1 VKLSK
6 APGILFIR
14 PARRCCA
21 QLFVAKGFQ
30 EMKDPGVNL
39 NEGPPDETPLSLLEK
54 VRRQEH
60 EGWQRFVSLYTPLVW
75 HWCKLCKLQQADREE
90 VTQEVFWAVARG
102 IGKFHRDQE
111 GDTFRGWL
119 RKITKNKINDHAPP
133 PGGIG
138 AGGNEAQRRLLDI
151 ESPDPLAEASADA
164 RAVEDNIL
172 NTRAVEL
179 IESSFEPNTRRAFWL
194 LIAGRSAK
202 EVSAELHM
210 SLTAVYI
217 AKAKILKR
225 LREEFAELLEL
236 SHAT

>member
-1 VKLSK
+1 
-6 APGILFIR
+6 
-14 PARRCCA
+14 
-21 QLFVAKGFQ
+21 
-30 EMKDPGVNL
+30 MKDSGVNPI
-39 NEGPPDETPLSLLEK
+39 EGPPDLTPLSLLEK
-54 VRRQEH
+54 VRRREH
-60 EGWQRFVSLYTPLVW
+60 EAWKRFVSLYTPLVW
-75 HWCKLCKLQQADREE
+75 HWCQLCGLQQADREE

-102 IGKFHRDQE
+102 IVKFHRNQE

-119 RKITKNKINDHAPP
+119 RTITKNKICDHVPP
-133 PGGIG
+133 LGGIG
-138 AGGNEAQRRLLDI
+138 TGGNEGQRRLLGI

-164 RAVEDNIL
+164 RAVEENIL

-194 LIAGRSAK
+194 LIAGRPAK
-202 EVSAELHM
+202 EVSAELQM